1 MNDAFAFI
9 VKIVILSTVLSL
21 LIKYGGKLLSI
32 TPTGK
37 IAIAAILLPSIIVA
51 LALAWRARQTL

>member
-1 MNDAFAFI
+1 MNDAVAFI
-9 VKIVILSTVLSL
+9 VKIFILSTVLSL
-21 LIKYGGKLLSI
+21 SIKYGGQLLSI
-32 TPTGK
+32 APTEK

>member
-1 MNDAFAFI
+1 MNDAFVFI

-21 LIKYGGKLLSI
+21 LIKYGGQLLSI
-32 TPTGK
+32 APTGK

-51 LALAWRARQTL
+51 LALTWRSRQKL